1 MAKKGKR
8 PKRPQDHYG
17 ERAKK
22 EGLPARSYYK
32 LEEMDKKHRI
42 LSRGAKVLDLGCSPG
57 SWTMYCARRVG
68 SDGFV
73 WGVDLKPVDQV
84 LPANAEAVVGDAYE
98 WDPPVAERGL
108 DVVLSDMA
116 PATTGNRVT
125 DGLRSAGL
133 VERAL
138 DVAEAKLRPGGHF
151 CAKLLES
158 GEVEVLMKRMR
169 TRFKKVARARPDATR
184 KQSTEVFLI
193 GLGLKIS
200 TLDEPSGENT

>member
-32 LEEMDKKHRI
+32 LEKWIKSIRI

-57 SWTMYCARRVG
+57 SWMLYCARRVG
-68 SDGFV
+68 NDGFV

-84 LPANAEAVVGDAYE
+84 LPGNAEAVVGDAYE
-98 WDPPVAERGL
+98 WEPPVAEQGL
-108 DVVLSDMA
+108 DVILSDMA
-116 PATTGNRVT
+116 PSTTGNRVT

-138 DVAEAKLRPGGHF
+138 DVAESKLRLAVTF
-151 CAKLLES
+151 ARNYS
-158 GEVEVLMKRMR
+158 RVERLKPSLKVMR
-169 TRFKKVARARPDATR
+169 LTFKKVARARPNATR
-184 KQSTEVFLI
+184 KESTEVFLI
-193 GLGLKIS
+193 GLGLKR
-200 TLDEPSGENT
+200 TDTDEPSGENT

>member
-17 ERAKK
+17 ERAKR

-32 LEEMDKKHRI
+32 LEEIDKKHRL

-57 SWTMYCARRVG
+57 SWMVYCAKKVG
-68 SDGFV
+68 KDGHV

-84 LPANAEAVVGDAYE
+84 LPENSEAVVGDAYE
-98 WDPPVAERGL
+98 WEPPVSTRGL

-138 DVAEAKLRPGGHF
+138 DVAERKLRPGGHF

-158 GEVEVLMKRMR
+158 GEVELLIKRMR
-169 TRFKKVARARPDATR
+169 TMFEKVARARPDATR
-184 KQSTEVFLI
+184 KESTEVFLI
-193 GLGLKIS
+193 GLRLKS
-200 TLDEPSGENT
+200 QVRETPSVENT

>member
-1 MAKKGKR
+1 M
-8 PKRPQDHYG
+8 
-17 ERAKK
+17 
-22 EGLPARSYYK
+22 PARSYYK

-68 SDGFV
+68 NEGFV

-84 LPANAEAVVGDAYE
+84 LPSNAEAVVGDAYE
-98 WDPPVAERGL
+98 WNPPIEARGL

-158 GEVEVLMKRMR
+158 GEVEALMKRMR
-169 TRFKKVARARPDATR
+169 ILFRKVARARPDATR

-193 GLGLKIS
+193 GLGLKIP
-200 TLDEPSGENT
+200 DADQPSGENT